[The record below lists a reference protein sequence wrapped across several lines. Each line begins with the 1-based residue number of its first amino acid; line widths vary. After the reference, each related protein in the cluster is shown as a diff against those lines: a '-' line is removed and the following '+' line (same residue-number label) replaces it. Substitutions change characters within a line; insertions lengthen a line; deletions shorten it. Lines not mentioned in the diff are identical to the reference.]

1 MTEILLYE
9 DIGYWGITAAG
20 VVDQINQAEGGD
32 ITLRVNSPGG
42 DVHEGLAIMN
52 ALRAHSG
59 TVTAIVEGL
68 AASAASFIVC
78 GGADRAI
85 MRPHAEMMI
94 HDAWTWPDGNA
105 DELRRAADAL
115 DRLSDNLASIYAAKA
130 GGDQAEWRD
139 RMRAET
145 WYSAEE
151 ALAAGLVDQIVDA
164 REQAHQ
170 PQLVSARAAKRFKYA
185 CRAFAPAP
193 KSTAQGG
200 QEKDTSMDFLNGLAQ
215 ELGASPETVKNSLQ
229 KFVNSEVA
237 VPATVTVSYPDEVS
251 IVPTGKVT
259 IEPTGG
265 APEGLTVTATA
276 PDGWTVEPVEGTGS
290 VVVYAPEGVSVGDSV
305 EVTIS
310 LTGEAGTA
318 DVVVTVVV
326 KSAADEPDSTDPA
339 STPAPEGPRVDPVSD
354 MVTMDRATFNELQAR
369 AALGDKAYRAEQ
381 ERAMLATVD
390 RWINE
395 GRTVASNRQRAIEVF
410 RKDPELAEKVYGS
423 APKNTIPRVEA
434 GYSHS
439 ANTLE
444 PGDMSEDR
452 KAAIRKSLNLDH

>member
-1 MTEILLYE
+1 MAEILLYE
-9 DIGYWGITAAG
+9 DIGYWGVKAADI
-20 VVDQINQAEGGD
+20 VEQLNDAEGQD
-32 ITLRVNSPGG
+32 VILRVNSPGG

-52 ALRAHSG
+52 ALRAHTG

-78 GGADRAI
+78 GGSDTAI

-105 DELRRAADAL
+105 DELRKAAAEL
-115 DRLSDNLASIYAAKA
+115 DRISDNLASIYATKA
-130 GGDQAEWRD
+130 GGEPASWREL
-139 RMRAET
+139 MKAET

-151 ALAAGLVDQIVDA
+151 ALAVGLVDQVVDA
-164 REQAHQ
+164 RDQELQ

-193 KSTAQGG
+193 KRTAHIG
-200 QEKDTSMDFLNGLAQ
+200 QEKDTSMNFLNGLAK
-215 ELGASPETVKNSLQ
+215 ELGSSPEVVAKALRQ
-229 KFVNSEVA
+229 FVNLEVE
-237 VPATVTVSYPDEVS
+237 VPATVTVTYPDEVS
-251 IVPTGKVT
+251 VVPTGKVT
-259 IEPTGG
+259 IEPVGVV
-265 APEGLTVTATA
+265 PEGLTVTAVA
-276 PDGWTVEPVEGTGS
+276 PEGWTVETIENTAS

-305 EVTIS
+305 EVAIS

-318 DVVVTVVV
+318 DAAVTVVV
-326 KSAADEPDSTDPA
+326 KSAADEPDSSDPA
-339 STPAPEGPRVDPVSD
+339 PVVPATEPSVDPISD
-354 MVTMDRATFNELQAR
+354 MVTMDRATFNELKAR

-381 ERAMLATVD
+381 ERTMLATID
-390 RWINE
+390 RWIAE
-395 GRTVASNRQRAIEVF
+395 GRTVASNRQRAIDVY

-439 ANTLE
+439 AGVVDPAGMTE
-444 PGDMSEDR
+444 ER
-452 KAAIRKSLNLDH
+452 KSAIRKSLNLEH

>member
-1 MTEILLYE
+1 M
-9 DIGYWGITAAG
+9 A
-20 VVDQINQAEGGD
+20 
-32 ITLRVNSPGG
+32 
-42 DVHEGLAIMN
+42 
-52 ALRAHSG
+52 
-59 TVTAIVEGL
+59 
-68 AASAASFIVC
+68 
-78 GGADRAI
+78 
-85 MRPHAEMMI
+85 
-94 HDAWTWPDGNA
+94 
-105 DELRRAADAL
+105 ELRRAADAL

>member
-1 MTEILLYE
+1 MAEILLYE
-9 DIGYWGITAAG
+9 DIGYWGVAAAG
-20 VVDQINQAEGGD
+20 IVDQISQAAGED

-52 ALRAHSG
+52 ALRAHKG

-94 HDAWTWPDGNA
+94 HDAWACPEGNA
-105 DELRRAADAL
+105 DELRRAADNL

-130 GGDQAEWRD
+130 GGDRAEWRD
-139 RMRAET
+139 RMMAET

-151 ALAAGLVDQIVDA
+151 ALVAGLVDQIVDT
-164 REQAHQ
+164 REQARH

-193 KSTAQGG
+193 KHIAQGG
-200 QEKDTSMDFLNGLAQ
+200 QEKDESMNFLNGLAQ
-215 ELGASPETVKNSLQ
+215 ELGASPEKVKNALQ

-251 IVPTGKVT
+251 VVPTGKAT
-259 IEPTGG
+259 IEPVGTV
-265 APEGLTVTATA
+265 PEGLTVTATA
-276 PDGWTVEPVEGTGS
+276 PEAWTAEPVEGTAS
-290 VVVYAPEGVSVGDSV
+290 VVVYAPDGVSVGDSV

-318 DVVVTVVV
+318 EAVVTVVV
-326 KSAADEPDSTDPA
+326 KSAADEPDSTDP
-339 STPAPEGPRVDPVSD
+339 TPAPAPETGSRVDPVAD
-354 MVTMDRATFNELQAR
+354 MVTLDRATFNELQAR

-390 RWINE
+390 RCN
-395 GRTVASNRQRAIEVF
+395 
-410 RKDPELAEKVYGS
+410 
-423 APKNTIPRVEA
+423 
-434 GYSHS
+434 
-439 ANTLE
+439 
-444 PGDMSEDR
+444 
-452 KAAIRKSLNLDH
+452 